1 MLKNPAESE
10 REILLAEFT
19 AILCQVFP
27 AFLLDVSTD
36 NCQGALMDESRM
48 IRTQM
53 GNSQ

>member
-1 MLKNPAESE
+1 MLKNPVESE
-10 REILLAEFT
+10 REILLAEF
-19 AILCQVFP
+19 P
-27 AFLLDVSTD
+27 AFVLDVSTD